1 MRNIPF
7 SFLLAASL
15 LVIGCGSSVGER
27 TTAVKRSIETREYDV
42 DTKTLMTASVGAFQD
57 LGYTIDV
64 LNSDYGLITGSR
76 TQGTQST
83 RPQDDDLL
91 GNIIEGLFGI
101 ENRSDD
107 IVITPLK
114 LSATITVKEIS
125 INPQI
130 SSLRVNFESGGKRYS
145 DLFFRSFF
153 AAIEQS
159 IFLDTATGQ

>member
-1 MRNIPF
+1 MF
-7 SFLLAASL
+7 
-15 LVIGCGSSVGER
+15 
-27 TTAVKRSIETREYDV
+27 
-42 DTKTLMTASVGAFQD
+42 
-57 LGYTIDV
+57 
-64 LNSDYGLITGSR
+64 
-76 TQGTQST
+76 
-83 RPQDDDLL
+83 